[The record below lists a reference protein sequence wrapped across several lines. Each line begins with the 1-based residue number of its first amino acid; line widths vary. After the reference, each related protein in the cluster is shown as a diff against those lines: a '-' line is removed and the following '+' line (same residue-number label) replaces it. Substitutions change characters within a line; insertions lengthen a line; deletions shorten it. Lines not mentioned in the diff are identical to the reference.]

1 MHLSFDKFKEWALIG
16 LLTGGV
22 TILWDMNR
30 NMAELNTKI
39 AVIIRDQETSK
50 AVNLDHEIRIRD
62 LEYNKK
68 PKK

>member
-62 LEYNKK
+62 LEYKK
-68 PKK
+68 SKK